1 MRTVTRCDQARETR
15 QPFGVRIRR
24 KLRGIELDPVDR
36 RQMRRKQSGVDQGKA
51 RVGQILQG
59 QAHLVA
65 MRPGGC
71 HERKAM
77 PLAGLQRKSA
87 PTLVPRNR
95 HQLGMGQPFI
105 QQHRL
110 VFRHSPP
117 VEWCFL
123 DIARGRL
130 LDILQSGKR
139 ISVGRPQALEI
150 VQNGEI
156 THTFE
161 ATGDGK
167 SFDVNVEVPIDGS
180 VWIAARTLGPPQ
192 HGAMDTYLFAHT
204 NPVYVIADG
213 EPIRSRSDAA
223 FFVRWIDETLEDLR
237 GMDRWDD
244 PAHKE
249 QVISTFEKGRQLYQA
264 QIEELAQSRGAPEQ

>member
-1 MRTVTRCDQARETR
+1 MVAGRAFVTSGPILT
-15 QPFGVRIRR
+15 
-24 KLRGIELDPVDR
+24 LDVEGR
-36 RQMRRKQSGVDQGKA
+36 
-51 RVGQILQG
+51 
-59 QAHLVA
+59 
-65 MRPGGC
+65 
-71 HERKAM
+71 
-77 PLAGLQRKSA
+77 
-87 PTLVPRNR
+87 
-95 HQLGMGQPFI
+95 GMGEE
-105 QQHRL
+105 L
-110 VFRHSPP
+110 TVSGGEM
-117 VEWCFL
+117 VSVAVT
-123 DIARGRL
+123 ARSL
-130 LDILQSGKR
+130 FEMHT
-139 ISVGRPQALEI
+139 LEI

-167 SFDVNVEVPIDGS
+167 SFDVNIEVPIDGS